1 MSSKRKIDLQ
11 QHRQFKKSWK
21 TIIRL
26 VIYTVMVIVV
36 CVFMY
41 YRWEESSAQKK
52 QPETIQAEDF
62 EIDI

>member
-1 MSSKRKIDLQ
+1 
-11 QHRQFKKSWK
+11 
-21 TIIRL
+21 
-26 VIYTVMVIVV
+26 MVIVV